1 MKPLFLFLLLTTH
14 STFAFA
20 EDGVAKA
27 ILLKGDVSA
36 VFQGKTFQV
45 KQGDWLKEGAQ
56 VKTQPKSFAKF
67 LFVDKSSMNLGP
79 NSEMKIDT
87 FPKNDAGIVT
97 LIKGQLRSKV
107 TKNYMDMDS
116 KDKSKLFIKTKS
128 AAMGVR
134 GTDFQVNYNPENNA
148 TALVTFEGR
157 VAMAQLDRMDDIR
170 KSVSQNSLER
180 LVSSP
185 EAVMVT
191 KGQFSGVSG
200 ATSQATVPVK
210 INPVQLETM
219 QKQEVPMTKEDAKEM
234 GLSKDQASNKTF
246 RNVVPPG
253 LTGKAV
259 STDSKDVA
267 SKVATGAGLSQ
278 KNLAP
283 LQNGKAQLSNTPP
296 PEGSINLATGKI
308 APTAGG
314 FIDVGTAQYIPPPP
328 GSAFDA
334 NTQTYIPPTSVGS
347 VDPTTGDFFNPNF
360 KLASNGT
367 FVPVENITDGRAPAS
382 TAPGVPGTTDA
393 LLPPPPPPVAGLA
406 PTISTDGMA
415 SGYIDPNTGVFVQ
428 TSSGLLPP
436 PPIDP
441 ALADTLTDGV
451 LLDNQQSLNDSLNN
465 PIQTNSSRVQFN
477 FNAQ

>member
-1 MKPLFLFLLLTTH
+1 MKHLILTLLILANAP
-14 STFAFA
+14 FAFA

-36 VFQGKTFQV
+36 TIAGKTVKV
-45 KQGDWLKEGAQ
+45 KQGDWLKEGAE
-56 VKTQPKSFAKF
+56 VKTEEKSFAKF
-67 LFVDKSSMNLGP
+67 LFIDKSSMNLGP

-87 FPKNDAGIVT
+87 FPKSDAGIVT

-116 KDKSKLFIKTKS
+116 KEKSKLFIKTKS

-157 VAMAQLDRMDDIR
+157 VAMAQLDRMDDLR
-170 KSVSQNSLER
+170 NSVSQASLER
-180 LVSSP
+180 LVSAP

-191 KGQFSGVSG
+191 KGQFSGVSSG
-200 ATSQATVPVK
+200 TSQATIPVK
-210 INPVQLETM
+210 INPTQLETM
-219 QKQEVPMTKEDAKEM
+219 QKQEVPMTKDDAKQM
-234 GLSKDQASNKTF
+234 GLSKDQAAVKTF

-259 STDSKDVA
+259 STDSKDMA
-267 SKVATGAGLSQ
+267 SKVATAAGLSQ

-283 LQNGKAQLSNTPP
+283 AQNGKTQLSNSPP
-296 PEGSINLATGKI
+296 PEGSVNLATGKI

-314 FIDVGTAQYIPPPP
+314 FIDISTAQYIAPPP

-347 VDPTTGDFFNPNF
+347 VDPATGDFSNPNF

-367 FVPVENITDGRAPAS
+367 FIPIESSTVKTVDGRAPAS
-382 TAPGVPGTTDA
+382 TSTDP
-393 LLPPPPPPVAGLA
+393 LPPPPPVAGFI
-406 PTISTDGMA
+406 PTITSDGMA
-415 SGYIDPNTGVFVQ
+415 SGFIDPSTGTFVQ
-428 TSSGLLPP
+428 TSGGLLPP
-436 PPIDP
+436 PPMDP
-441 ALADTLTDGV
+441 ALADQLAQDILT
-451 LLDNQQSLNDSLNN
+451 DNQQTLSDSLNN
-465 PIQTNSSRVQFN
+465 PIESTRSRVQFN

>member
-1 MKPLFLFLLLTTH
+1 MAIQVP
-14 STFAFA
+14 FAFG

-27 ILLKGDVSA
+27 ILLKGSVSA
-36 VFQGKTFQV
+36 VFKGKTVQV
-45 KQGDWLKEGAQ
+45 KQGDWLQEGAQ
-56 VKTQPKSFAKF
+56 VKTEPKSFAKF

-107 TKNYMDMDS
+107 TKNYMEMDN

-170 KSVSQNSLER
+170 KNVSQGSLER

-200 ATSQATVPVK
+200 STSQATVPVK

-219 QKQEVPMTKEDAKEM
+219 QKQEVPMTKEDAKDM

-259 STDSKDVA
+259 STDAKDVA
-267 SKVATGAGLSQ
+267 NKVANAAGISQ

-283 LQNGKAQLSNTPP
+283 LQNGKAQLSNSPP
-296 PEGSINLATGKI
+296 PEGSVNLATGKI

-314 FIDVGTAQYIPPPP
+314 FIDIGTAQYIPPPP

-334 NTQTYIPPTSVGS
+334 NTQTYIPPTSIGS
-347 VDPTTGDFFNPNF
+347 VDPTTGDFTNPNF

-367 FVPVENITDGRAPAS
+367 FVPVINTTTKTADGRAPAS
-382 TAPGVPGTTDA
+382 TAPGVPGSTNDA
-393 LLPPPPPPVAGLA
+393 LLPPPPPVAGFA
-406 PTISTDGMA
+406 PTITSDGMA
-415 SGYIDPNTGVFVQ
+415 SGFIDPATGTFVQ
-428 TSSGLLPP
+428 TSGGLLPP
-436 PPIDP
+436 PPMDP
-441 ALADTLTDGV
+441 ALAETLSDEF
-451 LLDNQQSLNDSLNN
+451 LKDNQQNLNDNLNN
-465 PIQTNSSRVQFN
+465 PIQNNSSRVQFN